1 MSPPLAVVAT
11 DLYSGEK
18 VVIDKGLVA
27 PAVKASCAIPGIF
40 KPVKWGGTL
49 LVDGGVTERVPV
61 ATARKMGADFVIAVD
76 VGVYPNK
83 QKINHFLDVIIQSI
97 DIMSKELNH
106 HRIQSADFIISPKLE
121 NVAASQFH
129 LAPQIIAI
137 GEEAAEQEL
146 ENLQSQLGRSELL
159 A

>member
-1 MSPPLAVVAT
+1 
-11 DLYSGEK
+11 
-18 VVIDKGLVA
+18 
-27 PAVKASCAIPGIF
+27 
-40 KPVKWGGTL
+40 
-49 LVDGGVTERVPV
+49 
-61 ATARKMGADFVIAVD
+61 MGADFVIAVD